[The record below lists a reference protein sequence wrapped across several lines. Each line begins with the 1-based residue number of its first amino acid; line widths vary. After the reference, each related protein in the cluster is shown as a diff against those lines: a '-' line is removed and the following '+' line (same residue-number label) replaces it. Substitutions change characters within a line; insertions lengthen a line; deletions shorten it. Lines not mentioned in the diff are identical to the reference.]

1 MPKPLIETLQG
12 IKFQPINLDGYIQMT
27 PADIRSVRNKLCLSQ
42 TEMAQ
47 QLGVTVDAYRHW
59 EAGRRKP
66 NGSAVRL
73 LELLRDKIIIP

>member
-1 MPKPLIETLQG
+1 MVPSD
-12 IKFQPINLDGYIQMT
+12 IKAI
-27 PADIRSVRNKLCLSQ
+27 RNKLCLSQ

-73 LELLRDKIIIP
+73 LELLRDSAIKT